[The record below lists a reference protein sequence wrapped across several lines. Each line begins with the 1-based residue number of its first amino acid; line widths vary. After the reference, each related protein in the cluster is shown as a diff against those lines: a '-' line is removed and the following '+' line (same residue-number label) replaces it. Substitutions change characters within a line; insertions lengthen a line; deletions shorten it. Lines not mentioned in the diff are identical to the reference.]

1 MIICGRSKNPFL
13 SECAA
18 NIILEFTGSDS
29 RFIGHFKAIAVLS
42 DTAVAVVGVSS
53 KTVSVSSYTVSPGV
67 LSNTVVW
74 DSRVVKMIGVSS
86 NNVGWDSRVVNV
98 KGPSIVEPIAVLSD
112 TLRRSE
118 GDRLVS
124 SDTAI
129 AVLSDTATVLSDTPF
144 DLTLLAAGVSSNTV
158 IVKVSV
164 GVFSNNVDW
173 DSRVVKMI
181 GVSSDTLRQ

>member
-18 NIILEFTGSDS
+18 NIILEFTGIGIDDRIDKALGKPSSDS

-42 DTAVAVVGVSS
+42 DTVSWDSREVKAVVGVSS
-53 KTVSVSSYTVSPGV
+53 KTVIVNVIGV
-67 LSNTVVW
+67 
-74 DSRVVKMIGVSS
+74 VVKPSI
-86 NNVGWDSRVVNV
+86 VNV
-98 KGPSIVEPIAVLSD
+98 KGLGKPSIVEPIAVLSD

-158 IVKVSV
+158 IVKA
-164 GVFSNNVDW
+164 
-173 DSRVVKMI
+173 MI